1 MSLHSVSEGPLRQ
14 SVRCC
19 SPDRLPEDLDLEHV
33 RDDLLRLAVHVRVHE
48 RDVVVARDHVAQ
60 RGQPLLD
67 ALDRHRVGQ
76 RVAQVLQFLVCGCCR
91 DEKTILVTGRELGR
105 TSCSWAILFLLTQLL
120 TVRQFVCR

>member
-1 MSLHSVSEGPLRQ
+1 MHEPAL
-14 SVRCC
+14 VRDGAVRADEDVVR
-19 SPDRLPEDLDLEHV
+19 DRLPEHLDLEHV

-76 RVAQVLQFLVCGCCR
+76 RVAQVLQFLVR
-91 DEKTILVTGRELGR
+91 RRRWHEQSMAVSYKTI
-105 TSCSWAILFLLTQLL
+105 C
-120 TVRQFVCR
+120 